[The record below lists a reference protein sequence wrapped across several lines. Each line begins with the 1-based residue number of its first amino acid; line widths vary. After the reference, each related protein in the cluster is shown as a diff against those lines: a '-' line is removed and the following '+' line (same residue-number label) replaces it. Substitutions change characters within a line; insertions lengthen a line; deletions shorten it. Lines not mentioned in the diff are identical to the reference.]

1 MKLRKKI
8 TLTFI
13 SILIISQLI
22 IGIVSYI
29 IIENIV
35 TQNALHNLKSI
46 STAQLNYL
54 ENIYEQ
60 NLERL
65 KLVSSRTQLR
75 LSLKEY
81 NQNAEKQ
88 YIIKLEKILKD
99 ARSSIPDFKEISLIN
114 LEGIIVASTNNESIG
129 TEHSDKHCFLKGQ
142 KENIAN
148 HFFLDKDMNLNIHLS
163 GPLILDNELLGVLL
177 ITTKGDKITNFATDY
192 SLLGETGYTLLVIRT
207 DEKNKFIVSPR
218 RINGKNT
225 KYEYANYNDFGQISR
240 KVIEKQKGTYKILYD
255 YLNEP
260 MSAVVNY
267 SNKLEIGYSVR
278 LSREEILRPV
288 IRYRNILVIISIFSF
303 LIVFIYT
310 FWSVN
315 IITKPVLKLTT
326 LAKKISGGD
335 LDQKIEIKSKDEIG
349 ILGKAFNTMAGILK
363 QDISARR
370 KAEEELK
377 KESDR
382 YKSFITVSNT
392 GAWEYNYDTDFLW
405 CSPEYFSMLGRN
417 TKQFDISGKSN
428 LKETWIDLLHP
439 EDRERASSHFSDY
452 LKNGSVGMYEN
463 YFRMKHSDGHWVWI
477 LSRGSTLH
485 DIKGEIT
492 NTTVGTHINI
502 TERKKAEEE
511 LSKHREHLEE
521 LVKERTAKLEKSQQ
535 SLALLLEDVNE
546 SRTELDI
553 SNKKLENSNKEL
565 EAFAYSVSHDLRAPL
580 RAIDGFT
587 RILTEDY
594 IEKLDDEGKRLGAV
608 IQKNSRKMGKLIDDL
623 LAFSRLGRASMQFS
637 SIDMKNMAK
646 AIYHEATGSSE
657 RKRINFSVA
666 DLPDVDGDSN
676 MFRQVWMNLISNAIK
691 FSSKREKAVIS
702 ITGIQDDEKI
712 TYRISDNGA
721 GFDMQYKN
729 KIFDVFQRL
738 HNERDFPGTGV
749 GLALVR
755 RIINRHNGKIWAES
769 EVDKGATFYFS
780 LPKKVK

>member
-1 MKLRKKI
+1 MRVKK
-8 TLTFI
+8 
-13 SILIISQLI
+13 SIPRIFFLSTIIAAIFPLIIAVFFTITQDYKNFYEESKEIRENYIDNQKTMLKHEIEKVINLI
-22 IGIVSYI
+22 
-29 IIENIV
+29 E
-35 TQNALHNLKSI
+35 
-46 STAQLNYL
+46 
-54 ENIYEQ
+54 
-60 NLERL
+60 LER
-65 KLVSSRTQLR
+65 
-75 LSLKEY
+75 
-81 NQNAEKQ
+81 A
-88 YIIKLEKILKD
+88 
-99 ARSSIPDFKEISLIN
+99 F
-114 LEGIIVASTNNESIG
+114 
-129 TEHSDKHCFLKGQ
+129 
-142 KENIAN
+142 
-148 HFFLDKDMNLNIHLS
+148 
-163 GPLILDNELLGVLL
+163 
-177 ITTKGDKITNFATDY
+177 
-192 SLLGETGYTLLVIRT
+192 
-207 DEKNKFIVSPR
+207 
-218 RINGKNT
+218 
-225 KYEYANYNDFGQISR
+225 
-240 KVIEKQKGTYKILYD
+240 IEK
-255 YLNEP
+255 
-260 MSAVVNY
+260 Y
-267 SNKLEIGYSVR
+267 SIDK
-278 LSREEILRPV
+278 
-288 IRYRNILVIISIFSF
+288 
-303 LIVFIYT
+303 
-310 FWSVN
+310 
-315 IITKPVLKLTT
+315 
-326 LAKKISGGD
+326 
-335 LDQKIEIKSKDEIG
+335 IKSKIDFQQEILEEIGKIRFGKDGYIFVVNFSGVTLMNDTQRHLIGQDIWNLEDPNGVKVIQEERKAVENPEGDFIHYVWNKPSESIPSPKISFIKGVHDWQWMIGAGFYVDEIDKVIAEKRMLLIRKVKNDIFKIG
-349 ILGKAFNTMAGILK
+349 LVFILLLIFLIIIAKYFSTKIKKSFEVFTQFFKKSEIESVPINIDKLHFPEFKTLSL
-363 QDISARR
+363 SANHMIELRE

-502 TERKKAEEE
+502 TERKQAEEE
-511 LSKHREHLEE
+511 LHKHREHLEE
-521 LVKERTAKLEKSQQ
+521 LVKERTTELEEETTKLEKSQQ

-546 SRTELDI
+546 SRAELDI

-587 RILTEDY
+587 RILMEDY

-608 IQKNSRKMGKLIDDL
+608 IQKNARKMGKLIDEL
-623 LAFSRLGRASMQFS
+623 LAFSRLGRAALQFS
-637 SIDMKNMAK
+637 SIDMKNMAI
-646 AIYHEATGSSE
+646 AIFHEATGSSE
-657 RKRINFSVA
+657 RKRINFSIA

-738 HNERDFPGTGV
+738 HNERDFAGTGV